1 MIPVEILV
9 ALISSLIGGLLVAI
23 VNQIFTR
30 SKTEAEA
37 EKFRAEAEKTR
48 AEAEKTRVEVE
59 KIRTE
64 ISKVSSETAKIGD
77 TVKEA
82 ASLISREYLAE
93 SETSRKL
100 IQEIIG
106 LLHKY
111 LREHKSDR
119 GEREEFI
126 RIIMPILNNDR
137 TMSEFTIDSLIS
149 KGYLIETTPGRYEI
163 SRTAK
168 QKFISGGAR

>member
-9 ALISSLIGGLLVAI
+9 AFISSLIGGLLVAI

-37 EKFRAEAEKTR
+37 EKFRAEAEKIR
-48 AEAEKTRVEVE
+48 AEAE

-82 ASLISREYLAE
+82 VSLISREYPAE
-93 SETSRKL
+93 SETSRRL
-100 IQEIIG
+100 IQEVIMR
-106 LLHKY
+106 LHKY
-111 LREHKSDR
+111 LREHKRDR

-137 TMSEFTIDSLIS
+137 TMSEFMIDSLIS

>member
-111 LREHKSDR
+111 LRERKSDR

-126 RIIMPILNNDR
+126 GIIMPILNDDR

>member
-9 ALISSLIGGLLVAI
+9 ALISSFIGGLLVAI
-23 VNQIFTR
+23 VNQLFTR
-30 SKTEAEA
+30 SKTKAEA

-48 AEAEKTRVEVE
+48 AETEKTRAEVE

-100 IQEIIG
+100 IQKIIE
-106 LLHKY
+106 LLHKH
-111 LREHKSDR
+111 LQENKSDR

-137 TMSEFTIDSLIS
+137 TMSEFTIDSIIS

-168 QKFISGGAR
+168 QKFIP